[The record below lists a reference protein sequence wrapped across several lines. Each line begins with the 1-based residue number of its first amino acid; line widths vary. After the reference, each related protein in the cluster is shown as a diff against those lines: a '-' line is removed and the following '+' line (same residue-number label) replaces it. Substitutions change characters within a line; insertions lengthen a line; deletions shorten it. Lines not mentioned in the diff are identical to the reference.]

1 MFLIIFRSLTA
12 IKIGVMADLEACRN
26 EVFYRQSQ
34 LQNKMQKMTG
44 DSKRN
49 STVLCYVDDDTFALL
64 YGVFGVKAT
73 TVR

>member
-1 MFLIIFRSLTA
+1 
-12 IKIGVMADLEACRN
+12 MADLEACRN

-34 LQNKMQKMTG
+34 LLLQNKLQRMTG
-44 DSKRN
+44 DSERN